1 MIKPMTRKQK
11 MANGL
16 PGEDRVRRK
25 FDGKYYTLKL
35 TE

>member
-1 MIKPMTRKQK
+1 MTRKQK

-16 PGEDRVRRK
+16 QGEERVRRK
-25 FDGKYYTLKL
+25 FDGKYNTLKL